1 MFRLKKMRQV
11 IAKWTL
17 HISEPEKTDS
27 EKVSIILTLPTA
39 WRRPDVRGG
48 CSLSS
53 RSWTAPGKTKEAAEA
68 WQERVQALDSPPQRP
83 PSHNSGKMSHRK
95 KSERRGSLCQRLFSS
110 WEHLLNY
117 CTDRANNVMDFKSS
131 FAQHPY
137 PHDGSPVIWTK
148 SPSEEGVREGSSLRG
163 RVHSH
168 PLQEPDISGA
178 KACQWGHLLYTF
190 KKIQYR

>member
-53 RSWTAPGKTKEAAEA
+53 RS
-68 WQERVQALDSPPQRP
+68 
-83 PSHNSGKMSHRK
+83 
-95 KSERRGSLCQRLFSS
+95 
-110 WEHLLNY
+110 
-117 CTDRANNVMDFKSS
+117 
-131 FAQHPY
+131 
-137 PHDGSPVIWTK
+137 
-148 SPSEEGVREGSSLRG
+148 
-163 RVHSH
+163 
-168 PLQEPDISGA
+168 
-178 KACQWGHLLYTF
+178 
-190 KKIQYR
+190 